1 MCVVLVLLSR
11 QHPRTMMAWYPF
23 TFPMK
28 LYMEVG
34 EENDCKGSTSPM
46 AARPGWMC
54 RPSAMAMNEGQV
66 SQSEND
72 DRLKAWENKK
82 LHSPFTKNLFIRL
95 WYVLFPSIHDLSLPC
110 NFTINRL

>member
-1 MCVVLVLLSR
+1 MTARAAPVQWLLG
-11 QHPRTMMAWYPF
+11 PI
-23 TFPMK
+23 
-28 LYMEVG
+28 G
-34 EENDCKGSTSPM
+34 
-46 AARPGWMC
+46 C

-95 WYVLFPSIHDLSLPC
+95 WYVFLRYMICLYHVILRYIDCSYNHNKHGC
-110 NFTINRL
+110 C